1 MYFNGVVMVF
11 ACWKVHFPSVN
22 ILKAGAILTG
32 LVFNEKICKNIYGV
46 RQWGLTP
53 PGRARWEQVQ
63 DQVIIVVGKD
73 TWVRK
78 VQDVSNINII
88 VDLWTLVLWFYV
100 KLSLALKDVT
110 NRP

>member
-1 MYFNGVVMVF
+1 M
-11 ACWKVHFPSVN
+11 
-22 ILKAGAILTG
+22 
-32 LVFNEKICKNIYGV
+32 
-46 RQWGLTP
+46 
-53 PGRARWEQVQ
+53 EQVQ

-78 VQDVSNINII
+78 VQDVLNINII